1 MSALNRIQERLDDTT
16 GWLEWISPRAT
27 TEIAVVYA
35 DGDVYLPTGGTAEE
49 FAFANLRGRVHPLTR
64 KDDLAALVA
73 FARVVEAELAQPN
86 PEMAVI
92 AQALAALDPT
102 TE

>member
-1 MSALNRIQERLDDTT
+1 MSRLSEIEARLADTS

-49 FAFANLRGRVHPLTR
+49 FAFANLRGVVYPLTR

-73 FARVVEAELAQPN
+73 FARAVRDELAMPN
-86 PEMAVI
+86 PETAVI
-92 AQALAALDPT
+92 AQALDGLEA
-102 TE
+102 